1 MHALG
6 QVLLIQALMCLTPRY
21 AEGIPNG
28 CFIKPD
34 KKLLA
39 RSRNNAISQD
49 PVLNFFFASITITYI
64 VPSLLM
70 ILMAILLRTTR
81 WTQVSVRHF
90 KEC

>member
-1 MHALG
+1 MNE
-6 QVLLIQALMCLTPRY
+6 LLIQRAVALMFLTPRY

-81 WTQVSVRHF
+81 WTQVGVRNF